1 VEGCQVWRAKKNRK
15 IAKIKFE
22 KFKIRNLIGDM
33 SDTLPGK
40 VSSLYN
46 ASAKVINFGLS
57 KSRDVVP
64 VSNLLDLIEIFVYF
78 ILQSKIAALVN
89 A

>member
-64 VSNLLDLIEIFVYF
+64 EVEIW
-78 ILQSKIAALVN
+78 KG
-89 A
+89 